1 VHSSSGDDD
10 YALGLFGFL
19 GGETGIFGPR
29 GIVSTRHR
37 PSSIRMMAVRRLC
50 LSGPAIIFALSET
63 RVQHGL
69 FHHPDASAMEN

>member
-1 VHSSSGDDD
+1 
-10 YALGLFGFL
+10 
-19 GGETGIFGPR
+19 
-29 GIVSTRHR
+29 
-37 PSSIRMMAVRRLC
+37 MMAVRRLC